1 MLIEFKFGNYR
12 SFRDEAV
19 LSMEATG
26 LGAFKDCLQKYGNTR
41 ILPSIAIYGKNG
53 GGKSNVIRAFWLA
66 AQFIRNAQRTQHE
79 NAEVP
84 VSPFMLNDYSRN
96 APTSFEFTYV
106 LNDVKY
112 IYGFSGTKRKIMA
125 EYLYHTPKG
134 QKAIVFEREGQ
145 TFKFTEQKTK
155 RKLIS
160 ETVAENQLFFAVA
173 CTMNDTDCISA
184 MQWFRE
190 NILFSRDYSDIPQQL
205 IEHSNDPNMLKA
217 IKTYAKDA
225 DFGIENVQFDF
236 DSKEVSDLSELPD
249 DLPTGV
255 KAALNSF
262 IQILAQTSNNSEV
275 QLKTGKVTAT
285 SFHVGKT
292 SAGKAEQFPLEL
304 SDESDGTRKLMALA
318 PAIESALRNGGLL
331 LVDEIERELHPML
344 VEYVIAKFQ
353 SRTSNPNNA
362 QIIFT
367 THNTE
372 LMNET
377 LIRKDQIYFVDKKQS
392 DGSSELYT
400 ISEFATKTT
409 DNIRKGYLL
418 GKYGAIPNIEIQ
430 EVE

>member
-1 MLIEFKFGNYR
+1 ML
-12 SFRDEAV
+12 D
-19 LSMEATG
+19 
-26 LGAFKDCLQKYGNTR
+26 
-41 ILPSIAIYGKNG
+41 
-53 GGKSNVIRAFWLA
+53 
-66 AQFIRNAQRTQHE
+66 
-79 NAEVP
+79 
-84 VSPFMLNDYSRN
+84 DYSRN

-106 LNDVKY
+106 LGGIKY
-112 IYGFSGTKRKIMA
+112 IYGFSGTKKKIMN

-145 TFKFTEQKTK
+145 TFKFTEQKAK

-173 CTMNDTDCISA
+173 CTMNDTDCVSA
-184 MQWFRE
+184 MQWFRDYV
-190 NILFSRDYSDIPQQL
+190 LFSRDYSDIPQQL
-205 IEHSNDPNMLKA
+205 IEYSNDPHMFKA
-217 IKTYAKDA
+217 ITAYAKDA
-225 DFGIENVQFDF
+225 DFAIEDVQFDF

-249 DLPTGV
+249 DLSTGI

-262 IQILAQTSNNSEV
+262 MQISAQTSNNSEV

-292 SAGKAEQFPLEL
+292 SEGKIEQFPLEL

-353 SRTSNPNNA
+353 SKASNPNNA

-377 LIRKDQIYFVDKKQS
+377 LIRKDQIYFVDKQQS

-418 GKYGAIPNIEIQ
+418 GKYGAIPIIEIQ